1 MAVWSAVAAGL
12 TWAQVV
18 DSYVLTN
25 GAMGAGFAFCGGIL
39 AAQRTRNPIGWL
51 LIAAGLAHLTS
62 AALSG
67 VIGYGVLHGWPESL
81 LSLMLSVFNLAWPW
95 GITLL
100 LPLAL
105 QLFPDG
111 KLVSKGWRWPF
122 AATVVFGVGFVLAMG
137 GGSEPLERA
146 RAHGRADVRPARLRL
161 PRPALVPGQHGVDR
175 RPGHRA
181 RRARGPLPPRRR
193 PAAPPT
199 AVARARADRRRRP
212 QPPALGR
219 RRRPD
224 PAAARGAAGAD
235 RDHHRDPALPA
246 ARHPAGRLAGGALP
260 RAQPRGRRRVH
271 RPDRR
276 PRRDPARRGRAGA
289 RHPPHRA
296 RLQPGAGAPA
306 ARRRPALLRL
316 PLRPRARGVADRRPP
331 RRHRRPRRR
340 ARRHP
345 RGAAPAVRR
354 APPRRA

>member
-1 MAVWSAVAAGL
+1 MRRNLALALVTLAAAELVVAVWSAVAAGL

-137 GGSEPLERA
+137 GGPEPLA
-146 RAHGRADVRPARLRL
+146 VHGRTVEPMFVLPGYDSLDPLWFLANMASIVGLVTALAGLVVRYRRGDDQLRRQL
-161 PRPALVPGQHGVDR
+161 LW
-175 RPGHRA
+175 
-181 RRARGPLPPRRR
+181 L
-193 PAAPPT
+193 
-199 AVARARADRRRRP
+199 RARADRRRRP
-212 QPPALGR
+212 QPSRGGSSAT
-219 RRRPD
+219 
-224 PAAARGAAGAD
+224 ARSCCCSRCRWCRSRSPSRSCATGCSTSGWSS
-235 RDHHRDPALPA
+235 
-246 ARHPAGRLAGGALP
+246 
-260 RAQPRGRRRVH
+260 RGRCSTSCSASRSWSRT
-271 RPDRR
+271 
-276 PRRDPARRGRAGA
+276 PA
-289 RHPPHRA
+289 
-296 RLQPGAGAPA
+296 
-306 ARRRPALLRL
+306 
-316 PLRPRARGVADRRPP
+316 
-331 RRHRRPRRR
+331 
-340 ARRHP
+340 
-345 RGAAPAVRR
+345 
-354 APPRRA
+354 